1 MHIPVLDDDQLLGE
15 SMLEEIRRT
24 AERRLHQIEPL
35 LEEAEQLRDVL
46 KVLSRRTTAQEAE
59 QEPEAVAKH
68 TPSVRTRRNGSV
80 ATASGKRPGSRVRS
94 DGSARAAKGSN
105 KRAIMQLVAQKPGIT
120 AAQIAQLTGM
130 KRTVVAST
138 VSRLKRY
145 GELLDHEG
153 GGVCLPARP
162 LAARPAGV
170 APAASA
176 PRPAVAATRRSRP
189 RRLASS
195 LERRAA

>member
-1 MHIPVLDDDQLLGE
+1 MQIPVLDDDQLLGE
-15 SMLEEIRRT
+15 SMLEELRRT

-35 LEEAEQLRDVL
+35 LEEAEQLRVVL
-46 KVLSRRTTAQEAE
+46 EVLSRRTTAR
-59 QEPEAVAKH
+59 EPEAVAKH
-68 TPSVRTRRNGSV
+68 TPSVRTRHNGSV
-80 ATASGKRPGSRVRS
+80 AAASGKRPGSRVRS
-94 DGSARAAKGSN
+94 DSGARAAKGSN

-145 GELLDHEG
+145 GELLDHES

-162 LAARPAGV
+162 LAPHSTAV
-170 APAASA
+170 ASAASA
-176 PRPAVAATRRSRP
+176 PHPAVAATRRSRS

>member
-1 MHIPVLDDDQLLGE
+1 MQIPVLDDDQLLGE

-46 KVLSRRTTAQEAE
+46 EVLSRRTTGQ
-59 QEPEAVAKH
+59 QTSAVAKH
-68 TPSVRTRRNGSV
+68 TRRNRSA
-80 ATASGKRPGSRVRS
+80 ATASSKRPGSRVRS
-94 DGSARAAKGSN
+94 DGGARAAKGSN

-170 APAASA
+170 VPAASA